1 MTDYSNI
8 TRRMYFIYISGL
20 VFKESSMKKT
30 SVRRH
35 VPKNHLNAMTVTA
48 AQISAFAL
56 GEDFDH

>member
-1 MTDYSNI
+1 
-8 TRRMYFIYISGL
+8 
-20 VFKESSMKKT
+20 MKKT
-30 SVRRH
+30 SVRRWR